1 MPELPD
7 VLLYV
12 DSLRKL
18 LAGRR
23 LESISVRSPSLLRT
37 FTPDQDTFANQ
48 QVTGFDRIGKRIVW
62 EFESGSCI
70 VIHLM
75 IAGRFHWKKK
85 RTLPKGKNDLA
96 AFHFNHGSMMLTEAS
111 SHKRAGIWLL
121 EDRGQANE
129 LDPGGIDVLNC
140 SESEFRNS
148 LLRSNNTLKR
158 ALTDPKRFDGIGN
171 AYSDEILQAA
181 GLSPLRKTRQL
192 DEEEIGKLFSSTQE
206 TLMTWISRLQDQAGD
221 KFPEKVTAFRPEM
234 AVHGK
239 FGEPCPSCG
248 SPVQRIRYANKECNY
263 CPKCQTDGRMLADR
277 SLSRLLKDDWPKTLE
292 DLEE

>member
-12 DSLRKL
+12 DSLRKQ
-18 LAGRR
+18 LARRR

-37 FTPDQDTFANQ
+37 FTPDQDTFTNQ
-48 QVTGFDRIGKRIVW
+48 QVTKFDRIGKRIVW
-62 EFESGSCI
+62 EFESGNCI

-96 AFHFNHGSMMLTEAS
+96 AFHFDHGSMMLTEAS
-111 SHKRAGIWLL
+111 SHKRAGMWLF
-121 EDRGQANE
+121 EDREQASK
-129 LDPGGIDVLNC
+129 LDPGGIDVLVC
-140 SESEFRNS
+140 SEREFKDK
-148 LLRSNNTLKR
+148 LLCSNNTLKR

-171 AYSDEILQAA
+171 AYSDEILQVA
-181 GLSPLRKTRQL
+181 GLSPLRKTGQL
-192 DEEEIGKLFSSTQE
+192 EDEEIEKLFKATQT
-206 TLMTWISRLQDQAGD
+206 TLDTWISRLQDQAGD

-239 FGEPCPSCG
+239 FEQPCPSCG
-248 SPVQRIRYANKECNY
+248 SPVQRIRYANNECNY
-263 CPKCQTDGRMLADR
+263 CPKCQTDGRILADR